1 MKLLSTLMLM
11 LKLGPL
17 ILIVNLFFSISAIA
31 EVNYE
36 EKTNEFIKGELRKF
50 IFSEDIKTLP
60 KLLVLDSDESVVE
73 FGYKKDISVVN
84 FWATWCA
91 PCKKEMPS
99 LNNLAESMKHDDVRI
114 ITVASGRNSKEAI
127 DAFFTDNNLGNLNKF
142 RDPRGKM
149 AMIYG
154 VTALPTTVVID
165 PAGREIGRIIGDIDW
180 NTADIR
186 TFFRKLMATN

>member
-1 MKLLSTLMLM
+1 MKPLLM

-31 EVNYE
+31 ESKYE
-36 EKTNEFIKGELRKF
+36 EKTKDNIKGELRKF
-50 IFSEDIKTLP
+50 IFSADKKMLP
-60 KLLVLDSDESVVE
+60 KVLVLDADESVVE
-73 FGYKKDISVVN
+73 FGHREDILVIN

-99 LNNLAESMKHDDVRI
+99 LNNLAENMEYDNVRI

-127 DAFFTDNNLGNLNKF
+127 DAFFTDNNLANLNKF

-149 AMIYG
+149 AMSYR

-165 PAGREIGRIIGDIDW
+165 PTGREIGRIIGDIDW

-186 TFFRKLMATN
+186 TFFRKLVTVN

>member
-1 MKLLSTLMLM
+1 MKPLLM

-31 EVNYE
+31 ESKYE
-36 EKTNEFIKGELRKF
+36 EKTKDLIKGELRKF
-50 IFSEDIKTLP
+50 IFSTYKKMLP
-60 KLLVLDSDESVVE
+60 RVLVLDADESVVE
-73 FGYKKDISVVN
+73 FGHKKDILVIN

-99 LNNLAESMKHDDVRI
+99 LNALAKSMAYDDVRI
-114 ITVASGRNSKEAI
+114 ITVASGRNSKQAI
-127 DAFFTDNNLGNLNKF
+127 DSFFSENNLANLNKF
-142 RDPRGKM
+142 RDPKGKM
-149 AMIYG
+149 AMSYR

-165 PAGREIGRIIGDIDW
+165 PTGREIGRIIGDIDW

-186 TFFRKLMATN
+186 TFFRKLGATN